1 MANKHIHRQKTSPA
15 AKVIEQVRFIGALAK
30 SPKTVGAVAPTSR
43 KTAELMASNITRPT
57 KLPVLE
63 LGPGTGAITNA
74 ILHHGVAEKNLFAV
88 EYDPRFCRQ
97 LRARLPQAHVIEGNA
112 FELDEALG
120 EHCDQKF
127 DCVISGLPLLN
138 FDRAM
143 RQQFLKGALK
153 RLPLGRPLVQFSYG
167 TRPPIEINDPDI
179 LVEKSRWVLRNLPP
193 SRVWTYRYSAPN

>member
-1 MANKHIHRQKTSPA
+1 MANKYTHRLKTSPA
-15 AKVIEQVRFIGALAK
+15 AKVMEQVRFIGALAK

-74 ILHHGVAEKNLFAV
+74 ILHHGVAEKDLFAV

-112 FELDEALG
+112 FDLDEALG
-120 EHCDQKF
+120 KHCDQEF

-138 FDRAM
+138 YESAM
-143 RQQFLKGALK
+143 RQQFLEGALK

-167 TRPPIEINDPDI
+167 TRAPIEVNNPDI
-179 LVEKSRWVLRNLPP
+179 QVEKSRWVLMNLPP
-193 SRVWTYRYSAPN
+193 SRVWTYRYRVPH

>member
-1 MANKHIHRQKTSPA
+1 MANKYTHRQKTTPA
-15 AKVIEQVRFIGALAK
+15 AKVMEQVRFIGALAK

-63 LGPGTGAITNA
+63 LGPGTGAITSA
-74 ILHHGVAEKNLFAV
+74 ILHHGVAEKDLFAV

-120 EHCDQKF
+120 EYCDQKF

-143 RQQFLKGALK
+143 RKQFLEGALK

-167 TRPPIEINDPDI
+167 TRPPIEINDPNI
-179 LVEKSRWVLRNLPP
+179 LVGKSRWVLRNLPP
-193 SRVWTYRYSAPN
+193 SRVWTYRYSAPH